1 MQEIDTKAEHKDSKC
16 IEMSVGYRVMGYW
29 AKFILELSKLQ
40 NLEVFPL
47 ER

>member
-1 MQEIDTKAEHKDSKC
+1 MQEIDIKAEHKDSKC
-16 IEMSVGYRVMGYW
+16 IEIVGYRVMGYW